1 MTNAEKFKEVFG
13 IDFEYNLEN
22 VCPRPHTGVCY
33 YDDDG
38 DEDCDTCVY
47 EYWENNEYQGEPTI
61 PLSVIEKIHDAVDNA
76 DSDVFFEN
84 EHGYIIDSALTKEHV
99 HEIIDKAVKEIKHEC
114 SACTHSD
121 ELDGEH
127 CYECV
132 KGLANN
138 FEEVTKND

>member
-1 MTNAEKFKEVFG
+1 MSMTNAEKFKEVFG

-61 PLSVIEKIHDAVDNA
+61 PLSVIENIKAEIERE
-76 DSDVFFEN
+76 SDYKPYEMYDMKWAFN
-84 EHGYIIDSALTKEHV
+84 KALSIIDN
-99 HEIIDKAVKEIKHEC
+99 AVKE
-114 SACTHSD
+114 CTH
-121 ELDGEH
+121 E
-127 CYECV
+127 
-132 KGLANN
+132 
-138 FEEVTKND
+138 

>member
-1 MTNAEKFKEVFG
+1 MTNEEKFKEVFG

-76 DSDVFFEN
+76 DCDARLEDENGSYTEEVFTR
-84 EHGYIIDSALTKEHV
+84 EHI
-99 HEIIDKAVKEIKHEC
+99 HEIISEVVKE
-114 SACTHSD
+114 CTH
-121 ELDGEH
+121 EH
-127 CYECV
+127 DRRNY
-132 KGLANN
+132 
-138 FEEVTKND
+138 